1 MNCKHEQLRCT
12 NNVFFCLK
20 CGAEVPSPYQ
30 ASKNQSGAG
39 KPAEA
44 TKKPVKRTRKKTDE

>member
-20 CGAEVPSPYQ
+20 CGAEVPSPYK
-30 ASKNQSGAG
+30 AEKNTPEKENGS
-39 KPAEA
+39 EA
-44 TKKPVKRTRKKTDE
+44 PKRAVKRTTKKKGE